1 MRLIRSFRLSRGRE
15 RHGLCDLDSH
25 MTSRRWCVSAV
36 AVVLALTTGGLPQ
49 GQGPTLVDHVNPRP
63 RMLFGPGEYERF
75 VAETTGV
82 RRSAFESLAAEVA
95 ARGARAWNERDLQLE
110 SQALTARVLL
120 DRQDPRGETFL
131 GYARQTVGRMLERHV
146 YVQLTD
152 SHALVTEGSR
162 LVQAMALAH
171 DWLYPRWTADER
183 DAIEQWLADELT
195 HWVDTDRLRRASAS
209 PFRND
214 AARGVSA
221 LVLGALTLY
230 DVPAQSGI
238 AQRALAH
245 AQPYYAA
252 ITAAHTYA
260 GLGGGMAEGTFYGN
274 FTAFAQTL
282 TAEALYTAAG
292 MKDAYTR
299 SPFYAARLQ
308 YATHASWP
316 GYLTNQFGYNVHQL
330 APVFGDA
337 RRGPTGSALY
347 HRATVL
353 LLGKRF
359 PHTPAAREAYWAVN
373 RAETSRPYIREWS
386 LYDVLFWSPDV
397 QPTPPSALAYR
408 EPSLGQVFARSDW
421 TDDATWMSF
430 NAGPHLDTHQHYD
443 AGNLTIFRGVDLA
456 VDSGTLDDF
465 GSRHWFNYYARTVAH
480 NTITI
485 TDPGERWEGIWGGVP
500 DNLAVNDGG
509 QRTAA
514 PLTPAPTL
522 DEYLENRAAYDQ
534 GRIERYDEGR
544 WGVYVR
550 ANLTN
555 AYQNPAFQSAR
566 PNGSRN
572 RPKVSHVGRELVYLR
587 GEGRR
592 DAFVVFDRVVSTDP
606 SFKKAVLWHSR
617 EPFESKNRSVRV
629 DEGET
634 RYEGGRQYDFES
646 LVSFKEGNR
655 QRRAR
660 LFVTTIAVDPITV
673 RAIGRR
679 VPVPN
684 ADHVT
689 FNIQHHHRHV
699 KDYYVE
705 DSRNLVNPDRT
716 TGAWGRPEW
725 PPFNPPEQQWLFNDD
740 LVGGWGQTRLQ
751 VEPAS
756 RRQADRFLTVL
767 VPTDEG
773 ANAPTVLPARAAVG
787 DVAGAVIRQGSRN
800 DVVVF
805 SADPNGGELTRGAVD
820 VNLEG
825 RDGDVT
831 VATLTPGARYAVRM
845 GGGSGRVQRITI
857 GPTLKVGVAAD
868 AAGIIRIPL
877 SSVPRVGGLDA
888 GGGQG
893 GSISGSG
900 AGAATVGDAARL
912 LDAEGGTGAEGHAG
926 AGPAHPGLVAVTAE
940 TAADLADWDAR
951 ITRMLRAGEL
961 RVREVTPDGAVKGR
975 TQQRLTQIYRGVP
988 VFGGDV
994 TRSLEGGRTV
1004 GILGALYTDIALE
1017 PVPTLTRADATAIFD
1032 HLTTGSAGPGR
1043 TPELMVLPTDDGEY
1057 VLTYRARIATKNDV
1071 EMMFI
1076 DADTGDV
1083 VLTFSD
1089 LRRPA
1094 I

>member
-1 MRLIRSFRLSRGRE
+1 
-15 RHGLCDLDSH
+15 
-25 MTSRRWCVSAV
+25 MTTRRWCVGAA
-36 AVVLALTTGGLPQ
+36 AVVLALSTGGLPR
-49 GQGPTLVDHVNPRP
+49 GQGRTLVDHVNPRP
-63 RMLFGPGEYERF
+63 RLLFAPGEYTRF
-75 VAETTGV
+75 VADATGA
-82 RRSAFESLAAEVA
+82 RQSAFDRLTAEVA
-95 ARGARAWNERDLQLE
+95 ERGTRSWNERDLQLE
-110 SQALTARVLL
+110 SQALMARVLL
-120 DRQDPRGETFL
+120 DRGDPRGGTFL
-131 GYARQTVGRMLERHV
+131 SYARQSVGRFLERHA
-146 YVQLTD
+146 YVQYTD

-171 DWLYPRWTADER
+171 DWLYPRWSVDER
-183 DAIEQWLADELT
+183 VAIEEWLGNELT
-195 HWVDTDRLRRASAS
+195 HWVDTNRLGRASAS

-238 AQRALAH
+238 AQRALAY
-245 AQPYYAA
+245 AQPYHDA
-252 ITAAHTYA
+252 IAAAHTYA

-282 TAEALYTAAG
+282 TAEALYTAG
-292 MKDAYTR
+292 GVRDAYTR
-299 SPFYAARLQ
+299 SPFYAARLR

-359 PHTPAAREAYWAVN
+359 SSTPAAREAYWSVN

-397 QPTPPSALAYR
+397 QPTPPTALAYR

-421 TDDATWMSF
+421 MDDATWMSF

-485 TDPGERWEGIWGGVP
+485 TDPSERWEGIWGGVP

-522 DEYLENRAAYDQ
+522 DEYLENRAAYDH
-534 GRIERYDEGR
+534 GRIERYEEGP

-566 PNGSRN
+566 PDGSRN

-592 DAFVVFDRVVSTDP
+592 DAFVVFDRVVSTDAG
-606 SFKKAVLWHSR
+606 FKKAVLWHAR
-617 EPFESKNRSVRV
+617 EPFESRNRSVRV

-646 LVSFKEGNR
+646 LVSFKEGKR
-655 QRRAR
+655 ERRAR
-660 LFVTTIAVDPITV
+660 LFVTTIAVDPVTV
-673 RAIGRR
+673 RSIGRR

-689 FNIQHHHRHV
+689 FNQEHHHRHV

-705 DSRNLVNPDRT
+705 DTRNLVNPDRN
-716 TGAWGRPEW
+716 TGALGRPEW
-725 PPFNPPEQQWLFNDD
+725 PPFSPPEQQWLFNDD

-751 VEPAS
+751 VEPAGA
-756 RRQADRFLTVL
+756 RQADRFLTVL

-773 ANAPTVLPARAAVG
+773 AEAPTVLPARAAVG
-787 DVAGAVIRQGSRN
+787 EAAGAVIRQGPRN

-805 SADPNGGELTRGAVD
+805 SADPNGGELTRAAVD
-820 VNLEG
+820 VNLQG
-825 RDGDVT
+825 RTGDLT
-831 VATLTPGARYAVRM
+831 IATLTPGGRYSVRI
-845 GGGSGRVQRITI
+845 GGGGGVQRIAI
-857 GPTLKVGVAAD
+857 GPTLKVGLTAD
-868 AAGIIRIPL
+868 AAGMIRLPL
-877 SSVPRVGGLDA
+877 DSVPRA
-888 GGGQG
+888 GGFGAGADAG
-893 GSISGSG
+893 GSISVQGT
-900 AGAATVGDAARL
+900 GAATAGDATGL
-912 LDAEGGTGAEGHAG
+912 LDREAGSAGAGGHDAG
-926 AGPAHPGLVAVTAE
+926 AGPAHPGLVPVTAD
-940 TAADLADWDAR
+940 TPADLADWDAR
-951 ITRMLRAGEL
+951 ITRMLRAGDL

-975 TQQRLTQIYRGVP
+975 TQQRLTQLYKGVP

-994 TRSLEGGRTV
+994 TRSLEEGRTV
-1004 GILGALYTDIALE
+1004 GILGALYRDIAVD
-1017 PVPTLTRADATAIFD
+1017 PVPTLTPADATVIFD
-1032 HLTTGSAGPGR
+1032 RLSSSSAGPGR
-1043 TPELMVLPTDDGEY
+1043 TPELIVLPTDGGQY
-1057 VLTYRARIATKNDV
+1057 VLTYRARIATGHDV
-1071 EMMFI
+1071 EMTFI
-1076 DADTGDV
+1076 DAETGDV

-1089 LRRPA
+1089 LRRPVM
-1094 I
+1094 